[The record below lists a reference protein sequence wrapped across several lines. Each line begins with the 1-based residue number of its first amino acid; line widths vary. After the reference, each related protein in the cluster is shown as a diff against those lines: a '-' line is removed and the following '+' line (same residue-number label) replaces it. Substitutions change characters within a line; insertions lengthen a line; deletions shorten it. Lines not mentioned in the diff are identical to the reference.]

1 MSELFHKIAFA
12 CLAALWAVLWVPL
25 TILFVTVYVPAK
37 AVPCMVRRADPK
49 EALITALFAA
59 WPVWTALLTLE

>member
-1 MSELFHKIAFA
+1 MGEFFHKIAFA

-37 AVPCMVRRADPK
+37 AIPCMVRRGDLE
-49 EALITALFAA
+49 EALVSALFAA